1 MELVSTLLHHTD
13 AELVDPLVNL
23 HNEPAFTCVIK
34 IREAMLHHTVGAQ
47 SQTYIMK
54 VRPLEQDNEEQ
65 LNEQLDM
72 LPALCRFQ
80 LQPAS
85 SYIMTL
91 FEPSANR
98 YAQVLLTKLLFK
110 LTRSYSS
117 KLTRV
122 R

>member
-1 MELVSTLLHHTD
+1 MCAL
-13 AELVDPLVNL
+13 
-23 HNEPAFTCVIK
+23 
-34 IREAMLHHTVGAQ
+34 R
-47 SQTYIMK
+47 
-54 VRPLEQDNEEQ
+54 QDNEEQ

-110 LTRSYSS
+110 TNPKLLFKTNPKLLVLTGD
-117 KLTRV
+117 
-122 R
+122 